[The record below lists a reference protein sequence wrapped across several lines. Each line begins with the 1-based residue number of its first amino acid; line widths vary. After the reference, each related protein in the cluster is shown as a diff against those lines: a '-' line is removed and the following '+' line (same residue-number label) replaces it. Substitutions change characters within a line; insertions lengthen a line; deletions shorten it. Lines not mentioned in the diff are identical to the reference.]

1 MTLSTRSQ
9 AVLALIITGT
19 LGGIAPLFMK
29 IALKEFSA
37 FQVLFIRFGIASIL
51 IIPLLKNYLKT
62 TTVKK
67 MMQIL
72 PAALLF
78 SGNVFFMI
86 IGLQYTTSIVSQL
99 FYLLTP
105 VFVSIVGYFIFR
117 EKVTL
122 RRVLSMI
129 VCISGS
135 TLLILRSIDSAH
147 LVNSI
152 GTSKGNLIILCAV
165 LCWSLYVVYSKRLSQ
180 KIEPLD
186 FLVTNFL
193 TAFVISGLVLVF
205 TSISLGDTLVKFTQS
220 SIPVLFSLIA
230 LGAVNSVLFFF
241 LYQWSL
247 KRVSAFIVASTTYL
261 SPLSAALFAIPFF
274 GEQLSSVLLISAGSI
289 FLGSYL
295 ILTEK
300 K

>member
-1 MTLSTRSQ
+1 MALSTRTK
-9 AVLALIITGT
+9 AILALTIAGT
-19 LGGIAPLFMK
+19 LGGIAPFFMK

-37 FQVLFIRFGIASIL
+37 FQIIFIRFGIACIL
-51 IIPLLKNYLKT
+51 IIPLLKNYIKLT
-62 TTVKK
+62 TTTKIF
-67 MMQIL
+67 QTI
-72 PAALLF
+72 PAGLLF
-78 SGNVFFMI
+78 SGNIFFMI

-105 VFVSIVGYFIFR
+105 VVVSIVGYFIFR
-117 EKVTL
+117 EKVSV

-129 VCISGS
+129 VCFAGS
-135 TLLILRSIDSAH
+135 SLLILRSMDSAH

-152 GTSKGNLIILCAV
+152 GTSKGNIIILCAV
-165 LCWSLYVVYSKRLSQ
+165 LSWSFYVVYTKRINQ
-180 KIEPLD
+180 HIEPFY

-193 TAFVISGLVLVF
+193 TAFIISGCLLLL
-205 TSISLGDTLVKFTQS
+205 TSASLGGTILKLTHS
-220 SIPVLFSLIA
+220 NTSTILSLIA
-230 LGAVNSVLFFF
+230 LGAANSVLFFF

-274 GEQLSSVLLISAGSI
+274 GEQLSTVLIMSAASI